1 VGINYPGALPR
12 TLKKE
17 QSRIGES
24 APFRITIPCP
34 GESRFSDYLTKLLKS
49 TQVILYNNKIKN
61 KQEGDNMDKK
71 LKHLDMIQGVVNRLA
86 NDSFMLKGWS
96 VMIVAALLAL
106 SAATREKIALMLIA
120 FIPLVVF
127 WILDGYFLW
136 QERLFREIYNHVIK
150 KDEKEIDFVMNPGDF
165 SAGRNT
171 WIRSIFS
178 ITLLVFY
185 GSLIITMGGVI
196 LYLAVK

>member
-1 VGINYPGALPR
+1 
-12 TLKKE
+12 
-17 QSRIGES
+17 
-24 APFRITIPCP
+24 
-34 GESRFSDYLTKLLKS
+34 
-49 TQVILYNNKIKN
+49 
-61 KQEGDNMDKK
+61 MDKK

-86 NDSFMLKGWS
+86 NNSFMLKGWS

-106 SAATREKIALMLIA
+106 SAATQEKIALMLIA

-136 QERLFREIYNHVIK
+136 QERLFREIYNQVTQ

-165 SAGRNT
+165 IAGRNT

>member
-1 VGINYPGALPR
+1 
-12 TLKKE
+12 
-17 QSRIGES
+17 
-24 APFRITIPCP
+24 
-34 GESRFSDYLTKLLKS
+34 
-49 TQVILYNNKIKN
+49 
-61 KQEGDNMDKK
+61 MDKK

-86 NDSFMLKGWS
+86 NNSFMLKGWS

-106 SAATREKIALMLIA
+106 SAATQEKIALMLIA
-120 FIPLVVF
+120 FIPLLVF

-136 QERLFREIYNHVIK
+136 QERLFREIYNQVIQ

>member
-1 VGINYPGALPR
+1 M
-12 TLKKE
+12 E
-17 QSRIGES
+17 
-24 APFRITIPCP
+24 
-34 GESRFSDYLTKLLKS
+34 
-49 TQVILYNNKIKN
+49 
-61 KQEGDNMDKK
+61 KK
-71 LKHLDMIQGVVNRLA
+71 LRHLDMIQGIVNRLA
-86 NDSFMLKGWS
+86 NNSFMLKGWS

-106 SAATREKIALMLIA
+106 SAATGEKIALMLIA
-120 FIPLVVF
+120 FIPLLVF

-136 QERLFREIYNHVIK
+136 QERLFREIYNHIIK

-165 SAGRNT
+165 IAGRNT

>member
-1 VGINYPGALPR
+1 
-12 TLKKE
+12 
-17 QSRIGES
+17 
-24 APFRITIPCP
+24 
-34 GESRFSDYLTKLLKS
+34 
-49 TQVILYNNKIKN
+49 
-61 KQEGDNMDKK
+61 MDKK
-71 LKHLDMIQGVVNRLA
+71 LKHLEMIQGVVNRLA
-86 NDSFMLKGWS
+86 NNSFMLKGWS

-106 SAATREKIALMLIA
+106 SAATQEKIALMLIA
-120 FIPLVVF
+120 FIPLLVF
-127 WILDGYFLW
+127 WILDGYFLL
-136 QERLFREIYNHVIK
+136 QERLFREIYNHIIK

-165 SAGRNT
+165 IAGRNT

>member
-1 VGINYPGALPR
+1 
-12 TLKKE
+12 
-17 QSRIGES
+17 
-24 APFRITIPCP
+24 
-34 GESRFSDYLTKLLKS
+34 
-49 TQVILYNNKIKN
+49 
-61 KQEGDNMDKK
+61 MDKK

-86 NDSFMLKGWS
+86 NNSFMLKGWS

-106 SAATREKIALMLIA
+106 SAATQEKIALMLIA
-120 FIPLVVF
+120 FIPLLVF

-136 QERLFREIYNHVIK
+136 QERLFREIYNQVIQ

-165 SAGRNT
+165 IAGRNT

>member
-1 VGINYPGALPR
+1 M
-12 TLKKE
+12 E
-17 QSRIGES
+17 
-24 APFRITIPCP
+24 
-34 GESRFSDYLTKLLKS
+34 
-49 TQVILYNNKIKN
+49 
-61 KQEGDNMDKK
+61 KK

-86 NDSFMLKGWS
+86 NNSFMLKGWS

-106 SAATREKIALMLIA
+106 SAATGEKIALMLIA

-136 QERLFREIYNHVIK
+136 QERLFREIYNQVIQ

-165 SAGRNT
+165 IAGRNT

>member
-1 VGINYPGALPR
+1 
-12 TLKKE
+12 
-17 QSRIGES
+17 
-24 APFRITIPCP
+24 
-34 GESRFSDYLTKLLKS
+34 
-49 TQVILYNNKIKN
+49 
-61 KQEGDNMDKK
+61 
-71 LKHLDMIQGVVNRLA
+71 
-86 NDSFMLKGWS
+86 MLKGWS

-136 QERLFREIYNHVIK
+136 QERLFREVYNHVIK
-150 KDEKEIDFVMNPGDF
+150 KDEKEIDFVMNPRDF
-165 SAGRNT
+165 IKGRNT
-171 WIRSIFS
+171 WIRSILS

-196 LYLAVK
+196 VYLAVK

>member
-1 VGINYPGALPR
+1 M
-12 TLKKE
+12 E
-17 QSRIGES
+17 
-24 APFRITIPCP
+24 
-34 GESRFSDYLTKLLKS
+34 
-49 TQVILYNNKIKN
+49 
-61 KQEGDNMDKK
+61 KK
-71 LKHLDMIQGVVNRLA
+71 LKHLEMIQGVVNRLA
-86 NDSFMLKGWS
+86 NNSFMLKGWS

-120 FIPLVVF
+120 YIPLVVF

-136 QERLFREIYNHVIK
+136 QERLFREVYNHIIK

-165 SAGRNT
+165 IEGRNT

-196 LYLAVK
+196 VYLAVK